1 MGILDNFKTN
11 KILEDN
17 NRIITNENKRL
28 VKENKKLYKTVQN
41 FKRFLGK
48 NTNLKIDECTPQA
61 LNEALKSRNVLI
73 EHLNF
78 EKKDFKGLSK
88 DDLKLRLDNYFKLH
102 EDDFLG
108 VLTTEFIGKNINK
121 RNNECWK
128 RKVRLLNQNIET
140 HIQEKKELK
149 TKIVEL
155 KEDKYC
161 LKKDLEYNK
170 RKNTDAYYY
179 NKWSESEFNF
189 QEYKNKTECEI
200 KKLKS
205 DKNISRSLSD
215 DENIIKNLL
224 LEYRKLAIKLKE
236 ELGIVRNNYKLLEKT
251 LNKKL
256 KTNQELESL
265 VEYQKNVIAEQ
276 HKKIVD
282 YMMKNG
288 EI

>member
-73 EHLNF
+73 EHLNM
-78 EKKDFKGLSK
+78 EKGL
-88 DDLKLRLDNYFKLH
+88 
-102 EDDFLG
+102 
-108 VLTTEFIGKNINK
+108 NINK
-121 RNNECWK
+121 KNNECWK

-256 KTNQELESL
+256 KTNQELESS